1 MYDLFSVILY
11 NSLWKTSHS
20 HQFHYIY
27 YLQIKVANAEVPLTG
42 WSTASKRK
50 FNTLSN
56 VCTFSHSILRS
67 PRYPILNLGLTNL
80 YYCIL
85 DCV

>member
-1 MYDLFSVILY
+1 MLY

-20 HQFHYIY
+20 YWFHYIY
-27 YLQIKVANAEVPLTG
+27 YLQIKVANAEVLLTG

-67 PRYPILNLGLTNL
+67 PRYPILNLGLMKS
-80 YYCIL
+80 YYYTL